1 MDPEEAERRERARIE
16 ERLTLRHKGTSKW
29 ARRAQHRGA
38 AVMDAGTKEALK
50 EQLRLAEELKRKVE
64 GARGSD
70 SDASTQVGLEGSLLF
85 YKASRSSVGL
95 GALR

>member
-1 MDPEEAERRERARIE
+1 MSSVLFSWRC
-16 ERLTLRHKGTSKW
+16 LTLWYATRWLHTRLICGRSHPFLETVSTAP
-29 ARRAQHRGA
+29 ARVRG
-38 AVMDAGTKEALK
+38 LK
-50 EQLRLAEELKRKVE
+50 QVVDEQAEELKRKVE